1 MGSETGELTVRD
13 GITLRTRR
21 WSAED
26 PKGNVVLVH
35 GVAEHSGRW
44 EHVGAF
50 LADRGYNVLAYDWR
64 GHGESEG
71 LRAHIETFEN
81 MVDDLDEVMRSVEG
95 ELPLFVYGHSGGA
108 LTATAHAVS
117 DRDQPQGFV
126 LSATALSADIP
137 LLFRVA
143 AKVLP
148 KVAPKLRLKNP
159 IDGAHLSRDPA
170 VAEAYF
176 ADPLLEPAAT
186 AQSGG
191 EILAAMDRTRAQLH
205 QIRVPVLVVHGA
217 DDQLVPPS
225 ASAPLA
231 AVPTARRRLYAGLR
245 HEIHNEPE
253 QDEVLGEIADWLD
266 EQASV

>member
-1 MGSETGELTVRD
+1 MASESGSLQVRD
-13 GITLRTRR
+13 GIALRTRA
-21 WSAED
+21 WSTKT
-26 PKGNVVLVH
+26 PKGQVILVH

-44 EHVGAF
+44 EHVGDF
-50 LADRGYNVLAYDWR
+50 LADRGYDVLAYDWR

-71 LRAHIETFEN
+71 LRAHVETFEH
-81 MVDDLDEVMRSVEG
+81 MVDDLDEVMHSVWG
-95 ELPLFVYGHSGGA
+95 GLPMFVYGHSGGA
-108 LTATAHAVS
+108 LIATAHAVS
-117 DRDQPQGFV
+117 DRDQPSGFI
-126 LSATALSADIP
+126 LSAPALSADIP
-137 LLFRVA
+137 LPFRIA
-143 AKVLP
+143 AKILP

-191 EILAAMDRTRAQLH
+191 EILAAMDRTTAQLH
-205 QIRVPVLVVHGA
+205 RIRVPVLVVHGA
-217 DDQLVPPS
+217 EDQLVPPS

-231 AVPTARRRLYAGLR
+231 AVATVRRRLFAGLR

-253 QDEVLGEIADWLD
+253 QHEVLGEIVDWLD